1 MELFGMNIGT
11 IALLLSGALTVTTS
25 VFGTKMTK
33 YYHLLKQ
40 VIDMVEDGEVTK
52 EELQKVVKRFK
63 NL

>member
-1 MELFGMNIGT
+1 
-11 IALLLSGALTVTTS
+11 
-25 VFGTKMTK
+25 MTK